1 MRAQRGIEIALG
13 VRYLAVMRIAAAVLL
28 TLAFTACD
36 ADTVPN
42 DTFRSA
48 PWSKV
53 ICTLGTSDRCYAQT
67 SVSPELLHPVVSRC
81 DLQVL
86 VDADELTPTAD
97 GWFHTCDPGG
107 KPITFQDVLCFYD
120 SFTNVICY
128 GGSNGWYS
136 KVEPACAPNTY
147 SLAAWPTGACD
158 LNGPGVMEYES
169 VLVNPSGPVWLGRA
183 DNDEDAFAV
192 VPSCHVPAGDMN
204 AAANPLACS
213 WSESQ
218 PCCACD
224 ELGIL
229 TCVSF
234 DFPYECPAGTST
246 TVMACDQP
254 GGEDTT
260 TDTTDGGDTVS
271 CCVCNQGESEAECHD
286 MPGDTCP
293 GGWEYGPLV
302 CTP

>member
-1 MRAQRGIEIALG
+1 MRAQRGVETALT

-53 ICTLGTSDRCYAQT
+53 VCTLGTSDRCYAKT
-67 SVSPELLHPVVSRC
+67 SSSPELLHPVVSRC

-97 GWFHTCDPGG
+97 GWFYACDPGG
-107 KPITFQDVLCFYD
+107 KPTTFDDVLCFYD
-120 SFTNVICY
+120 SFTSVVCY
-128 GGSNGWYS
+128 GGSDDWYT
-136 KVEPACAPNTY
+136 KVEPSCTPTTFTQPAWVAAGCSFDLDPGPHQYDSVMIDPYGPTW
-147 SLAAWPTGACD
+147 LARAVDDYDAVTVVQECSVQGGA
-158 LNGPGVMEYES
+158 S
-169 VLVNPSGPVWLGRA
+169 
-183 DNDEDAFAV
+183 
-192 VPSCHVPAGDMN
+192 
-204 AAANPLACS
+204 AANPLACS

-224 ELGIL
+224 EFGIL
-229 TCVSF
+229 ACLAF

-246 TVMACDQP
+246 AIMACAVP
-254 GGEDTT
+254 ADTE
-260 TDTTDGGDTVS
+260 TTDG
-271 CCVCNQGESEAECHD
+271 
-286 MPGDTCP
+286 
-293 GGWEYGPLV
+293 Y
-302 CTP
+302 